1 MGNNTDAFLENLSK
15 TVKSLGSLD
24 KEIFEGAKKRLKMK
38 FMQNLDFLD

>member
-38 FMQNLDFLD
+38 FM